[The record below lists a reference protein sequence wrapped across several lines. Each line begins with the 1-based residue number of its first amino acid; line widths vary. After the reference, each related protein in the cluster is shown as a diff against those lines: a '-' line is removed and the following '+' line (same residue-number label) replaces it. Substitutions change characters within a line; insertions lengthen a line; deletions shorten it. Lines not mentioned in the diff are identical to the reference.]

1 MASGYRYAVMNEVD
15 SLAKSV
21 RQQVHT
27 ELTSFLTQQRTYIT
41 DIAPELVPVA
51 DAMEEYLLEG
61 GKRLR
66 PLFAYAGFIATGA
79 TTTLADIRAMASL
92 ELLQAC
98 ALIHDD
104 LMDGSDSR
112 RGRPS
117 IHRRFESNHVS
128 EKLVGDPV
136 KFGASAAILLGDL
149 ALVWS
154 DQMLHS
160 SAISAES
167 LLAVLRVH
175 DEMRVELMA
184 GQFLDVREAGEN
196 KHSVAK
202 SLQIARYKSGKY
214 TIERPLHFG
223 ATIARPELPDGS
235 EFLIQLSR
243 YGIPLGEAF
252 QMRDDILGVF
262 GNPEETGKPAGDDLR
277 EGKRTALIALAL
289 EKADASGQAKLSH
302 LLGSPDLT
310 QADVDTL
317 RTIINDS
324 GAVVEIESLIERL
337 FQESQKAIESEAIAD
352 SAKEFL
358 TVLAHRAVQRSA

>member
-1 MASGYRYAVMNEVD
+1 
-15 SLAKSV
+15 
-21 RQQVHT
+21 
-27 ELTSFLTQQRTYIT
+27 
-41 DIAPELVPVA
+41 
-51 DAMEEYLLEG
+51 MEEYLLEG

-79 TTTLADIRAMASL
+79 STTLADIRAMASL

-112 RGRPS
+112 RGKPS
-117 IHRRFESNHVS
+117 LHRRFENNHKTENLS
-128 EKLVGDPV
+128 GDPA
-136 KFGASAAILLGDL
+136 KFGAAAAILLGDL

-160 SAISAES
+160 SGISSDS
-167 LLAVLRVH
+167 LLAVLGVH

-184 GQFLDVREAGEN
+184 GQFLDIREAGEK

-202 SLQIARYKSGKY
+202 SLQIARFKSGKY

-223 ATIARPELPDGS
+223 ATIAKPEYAGGG
-235 EFLIQLSR
+235 EFLTQLSR

-277 EGKRTALIALAL
+277 EGKRTALIALAI
-289 EKADASGQAKLSH
+289 EKSDGAGNEKLSR
-302 LLGSPDLT
+302 LLGSPDL
-310 QADVDTL
+310 QQSDIDEL
-317 RTIINDS
+317 RGIIQSS
-324 GAVVEIESLIERL
+324 GAVAEIEALIERL
-337 FQESQKAIESEAIAD
+337 FQESQKALETEVIAESARTFLAALAN
-352 SAKEFL
+352 SAVKR
-358 TVLAHRAVQRSA
+358 VS